1 MHVTR
6 LLAAAIFGLLA
17 AHPSPS
23 QDAPSDPDRT
33 VAGGATLPAGWRAP
47 TDRGRA
53 LGDATA
59 ELDVQGLVEYR
70 VTYNLDAHI
79 GALEGHRQ

>member
-1 MHVTR
+1 
-6 LLAAAIFGLLA
+6 
-17 AHPSPS
+17 
-23 QDAPSDPDRT
+23 
-33 VAGGATLPAGWRAP
+33 LPAGWRAP
-47 TDRGRA
+47 TERGRA